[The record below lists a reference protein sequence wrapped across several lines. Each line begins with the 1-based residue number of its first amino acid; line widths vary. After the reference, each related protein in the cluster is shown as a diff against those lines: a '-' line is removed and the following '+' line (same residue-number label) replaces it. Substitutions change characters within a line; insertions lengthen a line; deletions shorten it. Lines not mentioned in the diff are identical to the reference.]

1 MATVR
6 GYGSEPLPDLRAL
19 RRVLARSVTAQAVAE
34 QVIARRRAVTAD
46 GIWISEVPEATLRE
60 RAAALDALPRAA
72 RGALHGVP
80 FAVKD
85 NLDLAGLPTTAA
97 CPDFA
102 YVPAHTAPAVQ
113 RLLDAGAIL
122 VGKTNMD
129 QFATGLSGT
138 RTPVGAP
145 ANAFDAE
152 YICGGSSSGSAL
164 ALAHGLVSFALGTDT
179 AGSGR
184 VPAAL
189 GNVIGLKPSR
199 GLVSSRGVLPAC
211 RSLDCVSVFAL
222 TCADAAAVL
231 DVIAGFDAKDPFARA
246 GWPAV
251 PALGAAFRFGVPQS
265 DQLDFDGDAAGAA
278 AFART
283 VAAFEALGG
292 TAVPVDYTPFRE
304 TARLLYD
311 GPWLTER
318 RLAVGDFLDRRPDA
332 VLPVVRDI
340 ILGADRFT
348 AADVFAA
355 DYQLRALRRA
365 VEPLWRDIDCLVTP
379 TIPRIYP
386 RAAVLADPVT
396 LNTRLGHY
404 TNHLNLLDLCAVAVP
419 AGLLPSGL
427 PFGVTIQA
435 PAGHDRVLL
444 ALADRVHRALN
455 STTGATGLTLADTPP
470 FAANDEAA
478 TLDLAV
484 CGGHMQG
491 LPLNPELTARG
502 ARLVERTRTAR
513 GYRLYALAG
522 FDPPRPGLVR
532 DATGGA
538 IEVEVWRLPLA
549 EVGGFLA
556 GVPAP
561 LGIGTVELAGSRA
574 VKGFLCESAALAGAT
589 DITAHGGWRAWLAT
603 PRTTPGLSLNPI
615 TGDPP

>member
-1 MATVR
+1 MTSPPAAPEEAPIPALST
-6 GYGSEPLPDLRAL
+6 LRLAL
-19 RRVLARSVTAQAVAE
+19 SGGTTAQALVE

-46 GIWISEVPEATLRE
+46 GIWITEVPDAALGA
-60 RAAALDALPRAA
+60 RAAALDALPPAA

-85 NLDLAGLPTTAA
+85 NLDVAGLPTTAA
-97 CPDFA
+97 CPEFA

-113 RLLDAGAIL
+113 RLLDAGALL

-138 RTPVGAP
+138 RTPFGAP
-145 ANAFDAE
+145 ANAFDAL
-152 YICGGSSSGSAL
+152 YICGGSSSGSGL

-189 GNVIGLKPSR
+189 GNLVGLKPSR

-231 DVIAGFDAKDPFARA
+231 DVIAGFDAEDPFARA
-246 GWPAV
+246 DRPLV
-251 PALGAAFRFGVPQS
+251 PAPGAAFRFGVPQS

-278 AFART
+278 AFARA
-283 VAAFEALGG
+283 VAALEALGG
-292 TAVPVDYTPFRE
+292 TAVAIDYTPFRE
-304 TARLLYD
+304 AARLLYD

-348 AADVFAA
+348 AGDAFAA
-355 DYQLRALRRA
+355 DYRLRALRRA
-365 VEPLWRDIDCLVTP
+365 VEPLWQDIDCLLTP
-379 TIPRIYP
+379 TIPTAYT
-386 RAAVLADPVT
+386 RAAVLADPVA

-404 TNHLNLLDLCAVAVP
+404 TNHMNLLDLCAVAVP
-419 AGLLPSGL
+419 AGFLPSGL
-427 PFGVTIQA
+427 PFGVTVQA
-435 PAGHDRVLL
+435 PAGHDRALL
-444 ALADRVHRALN
+444 GLADRLHRVLN
-455 STTGATGLTLADTPP
+455 TTTGAVGLPLADTPP
-470 FAANDEAA
+470 YTA
-478 TLDLAV
+478 TEDGATFDIAV

-491 LPLNPELTARG
+491 LPLNHELTNRG
-502 ARLVERTRTAR
+502 ARLLERTRTAPA
-513 GYRLYALAG
+513 YRLYALAG
-522 FDPPRPGLVR
+522 FNPPRPGLVR

-538 IEVEVWRLPLA
+538 IEIEIWRLPLA
-549 EVGGFLA
+549 EVGTFLA

-561 LGIGTVELAGSRA
+561 LAIGTVQLDGHRA
-574 VKGFLCESAALAGAT
+574 VKGFLCEPAALAGAT
-589 DITAHGGWRAWLAT
+589 DITTHGGWRAWLAA
-603 PRTTPGLSLNPI
+603 R
-615 TGDPP
+615 

>member
-1 MATVR
+1 MDLVSPMATVR
-6 GYGSEPLPDLRAL
+6 GYGSEPLPDLGAL

-340 ILGADRFT
+340 ILGA
-348 AADVFAA
+348 
-355 DYQLRALRRA
+355 
-365 VEPLWRDIDCLVTP
+365 EITP
-379 TIPRIYP
+379 ELIPTEDGEKP
-386 RAAVLADPVT
+386 
-396 LNTRLGHY
+396 
-404 TNHLNLLDLCAVAVP
+404 
-419 AGLLPSGL
+419 
-427 PFGVTIQA
+427 QA
-435 PAGHDRVLL
+435 TEDTVGPY
-444 ALADRVHRALN
+444 ALADFALYHVLRRGHRPSKIA
-455 STTGATGLTLADTPP
+455 
-470 FAANDEAA
+470 
-478 TLDLAV
+478 
-484 CGGHMQG
+484 
-491 LPLNPELTARG
+491 
-502 ARLVERTRTAR
+502 
-513 GYRLYALAG
+513 
-522 FDPPRPGLVR
+522 
-532 DATGGA
+532 
-538 IEVEVWRLPLA
+538 
-549 EVGGFLA
+549 FLA
-556 GVPAP
+556 WHAWHDAEAGDWPTGISDVRRVAYDLPTIRQWLEVFLRRFFASQFKRSALPNGPKVSAGGTMSPRGDWRMPSDASPA
-561 LGIGTVELAGSRA
+561 
-574 VKGFLCESAALAGAT
+574 
-589 DITAHGGWRAWLAT
+589 AWLAELERV
-603 PRTTPGLSLNPI
+603 PV
-615 TGDPP
+615 D

>member
-1 MATVR
+1 MTTTLEIA
-6 GYGSEPLPDLRAL
+6 PLPDIAAL
-19 RRVLARSVTAQAVAE
+19 RQRLATGTTAQTLAE
-34 QVIARRRAVTAD
+34 QIIARRRAVTAD
-46 GIWISEVPEATLRE
+46 GIWVSEIPDDALRA

-72 RGALHGVP
+72 RGPLHGVP

-85 NLDLAGLPTTAA
+85 NLDVAGLPTTAA
-97 CPDFA
+97 CPEFA
-102 YVPAHTAPAVQ
+102 YLPTRTAPAVQ
-113 RLLDAGAIL
+113 RLLDAGAL
-122 VGKTNMD
+122 LLGKTNMD

-138 RTPVGAP
+138 RTPFGAP
-145 ANAFDAE
+145 ANAFDPA

-189 GNVIGLKPSR
+189 GNLIGLKPSR

-222 TCADAAAVL
+222 TCADAAAVV
-231 DVIAGFDAKDPFARA
+231 DVIAGFDAEDPFARA
-246 GWPAV
+246 DWPVV
-251 PALGAAFRFGVPQS
+251 PAFGAAFRFGVPQPE
-265 DQLDFDGDAAGAA
+265 QLDFAGDAAGAE

-283 VAAFEALGG
+283 VAALEALGG

-304 TARLLYD
+304 AARLLYE

-355 DYQLRALRRA
+355 DYRLRALRRT
-365 VEPLWRDIDCLVTP
+365 VEPLWCELDCLITP
-379 TIPRIYP
+379 TLPTAYT
-386 RAAVLADPVT
+386 RAAVLADPVA
-396 LNTRLGHY
+396 LNSRLGHY
-404 TNHLNLLDLCAVAVP
+404 TNHVNLLDLCAVAVP
-419 AGLLPSGL
+419 AGFLPSGL
-427 PFGVTIQA
+427 PFGVTLQA
-435 PAGHDRVLL
+435 PAGHDRALL
-444 ALADRVHRALN
+444 ALADRLQRVLN
-455 STTGATGLTLADTPP
+455 ITTGAAGLPLADTPP
-470 FAANDEAA
+470 CAASDEAA

-491 LPLNPELTARG
+491 LPLNHELTARG
-502 ARLVERTRTAR
+502 AQFVESTRTAP

-522 FDPPRPGLVR
+522 FDPPRPGMVR
-532 DATGGA
+532 DASGSA

-549 EVGGFLA
+549 EVGAFLA

-561 LGIGTVELAGSRA
+561 LAIGTVQLQDGRSL
-574 VKGFLCESAALAGAT
+574 KGFLCEAAALTGAT
-589 DITAHGGWRAWLAT
+589 DITAHGGWRAWLAA
-603 PRTTPGLSLNPI
+603 PRTTSGHPTDPV

>member
-1 MATVR
+1 MTAAVENA
-6 GYGSEPLPDLRAL
+6 SLPDFGAL
-19 RRVLARSVTAQAVAE
+19 RQALSSGTTARAVAE
-34 QVIARRRAVTAD
+34 QVIARRRAVTAG
-46 GIWISEVPEATLRE
+46 GIWITEVPDDALRE
-60 RAAALDALPRAA
+60 RTAALDALPPAA
-72 RGALHGVP
+72 RGPLHGVP

-85 NLDLAGLPTTAA
+85 NLDVAGLPTTAA
-97 CPDFA
+97 CPGFA
-102 YVPAHTAPAVQ
+102 YLPTHTAPAVQ
-113 RLLDAGAIL
+113 RLLDAGALLI
-122 VGKTNMD
+122 GKTNMD

-138 RTPVGAP
+138 RTPHGAP
-145 ANAFDAE
+145 ANAFDAA

-189 GNVIGLKPSR
+189 GNLVGLKPSR

-231 DVIAGFDAKDPFARA
+231 DAIAGFDAEDPVARA
-246 GWPAV
+246 DWPVV
-251 PALGAAFRFGVPQS
+251 PVPGTVFRFGVPQPE
-265 DQLDFDGDAAGAA
+265 QLDFDGDAAGPH
-278 AFART
+278 AFARA

-292 TAVPVDYTPFRE
+292 TAVAIDYTPFHDA
-304 TARLLYD
+304 ARLLYD

-318 RLAVGDFLDRRPDA
+318 RLAVGDFLDRCPDA

-348 AADVFAA
+348 AADAFAA
-355 DYQLRALRRA
+355 DYRLRALRRA
-365 VEPLWRDIDCLVTP
+365 VEPLWRDIDCVLTP
-379 TIPRIYP
+379 TIPAAYT
-386 RAAVLADPVT
+386 RAAVLADPVA
-396 LNTRLGHY
+396 LNSRLGHY
-404 TNHLNLLDLCAVAVP
+404 TNHMNLLDLCAVAVP
-419 AGLLPSGL
+419 AGFLPSGL
-427 PFGVTIQA
+427 PFGVTVQA
-435 PAGHDRVLL
+435 PAGHDRALL
-444 ALADRVHRALN
+444 ALADRLHRALN
-455 STTGATGLTLADTPP
+455 TTTGAAGLPLADTPP
-470 FAANDEAA
+470 YTASDDGA

-491 LPLNPELTARG
+491 LPLNGELAARG
-502 ARLVERTRTAR
+502 GRFIESTRTAL

-549 EVGGFLA
+549 EVGAFLV

-561 LGIGTVELAGSRA
+561 LAIGTVQLDGDRT
-574 VKGFLCESAALAGAT
+574 VKGFLCEAAALTGAT
-589 DITAHGGWRAWLAT
+589 DITAHGGWRAWLAA
-603 PRTTPGLSLNPI
+603 R
-615 TGDPP
+615 